1 MATEAEK
8 SAVDQGHTAESANAP
23 PPAPAAAV
31 ADVAAP
37 QLPPAPPAVVAT
49 SALPLPLS
57 PAPPP
62 SLPHVD
68 HESGAPVHDA
78 QPSPGAQPPAQAVAG
93 SPALATTVG
102 AGPGSAQFVAPSAV
116 PVNPVAQRPA
126 GSHIR
131 AAAGGNAAA
140 HRGRGSP
147 RRRPSS
153 SYRSAHRGGC
163 GGWWGGHGRG
173 GSGPSEMQQLRED
186 FPGMLAAAMRNA
198 LNGAPSL
205 GGSLAPA
212 APAPAPAPV
221 NAQDPAAPLAAPAPP
236 ASAFPRA
243 PVPGGDR
250 APPAYREAERRGDP
264 SFRLAVVLML
274 HPCSPHPL
282 FPFRLPR

>member
-1 MATEAEK
+1 M
-8 SAVDQGHTAESANAP
+8 DQGHTAKSANAP
-23 PPAPAAAV
+23 PPAPAGAV

-37 QLPPAPPAVVAT
+37 QLPPAPRAVVAT

-93 SPALATTVG
+93 NPALATTVG
-102 AGPGSAQFVAPSAV
+102 AGPDSAQFVAPSAA

-126 GSHIR
+126 GSQIR
-131 AAAGGNAAA
+131 AVAGGNAAA

-153 SYRSAHRGGC
+153 SYRSAHRGGR
-163 GGWWGGHGRG
+163 GGWIRPRPLPHLLRPPLPTRG
-173 GSGPSEMQQLRED
+173 LLFLAGTVLRLPTFVLWLPRSIRPCPG
-186 FPGMLAAAMRNA
+186 FPLFRTRD
-198 LNGAPSL
+198 LWE
-205 GGSLAPA
+205 
-212 APAPAPAPV
+212 
-221 NAQDPAAPLAAPAPP
+221 
-236 ASAFPRA
+236 
-243 PVPGGDR
+243 
-250 APPAYREAERRGDP
+250 REAERRGDP

-282 FPFRLPR
+282 FLSRLPR